1 MFRRRVRPPALQSIF
16 TFFWPHR
23 GWQRAGQYLW
33 HRLQRLPGTPYSI
46 AAGCATGSALSF
58 TPLVGVHFFLAAALA
73 WLIRGNVIAAMFGTV
88 IGNPWTLPVIW
99 LSTYEIGH
107 LIIGRGGIE
116 GANLNFT
123 QMFQGLL
130 QSMID
135 ACWKYSVRHPHVDLC
150 VYGLLPLDG
159 YLPKSAQ
166 SEAFGEGQKN
176 SV

>member
-1 MFRRRVRPPALQSIF
+1 
-16 TFFWPHR
+16 
-23 GWQRAGQYLW
+23 
-33 HRLQRLPGTPYSI
+33 
-46 AAGCATGSALSF
+46 
-58 TPLVGVHFFLAAALA
+58 LVGVHFFLAAALA

-130 QSMID
+130 QSMIEAD
-135 ACWKYSVRHPHVDLC
+135 GHLFLEQVWPILMPMLVGSIPCATLTWIF
-150 VYGLLPLDG
+150 VYTVCFRLTATYQSRRKAKRLVKARKIRCENNDMGLVP
-159 YLPKSAQ
+159 
-166 SEAFGEGQKN
+166 
-176 SV
+176 